1 MDSPAE
7 ATFPNEAEMRKV
19 HLMSRNITVHVD
31 ASKRLGPQDE
41 GLSGRKSVHCT
52 HYRIDKDHSNAYAEW
67 QRQGEPWFPD
77 ETQYKA
83 IKARDSLE
91 KYEEDQ
97 VLPVEDGKITLT
109 FPMPA
114 HAVSYLVLK

>member
-1 MDSPAE
+1 
-7 ATFPNEAEMRKV
+7 
-19 HLMSRNITVHVD
+19 MSRKINVQVD